1 LKMDVKFQRRVA
13 ADILKCGED
22 RVWMDPNA
30 LDEIKE
36 AVTRDDIRMLI
47 KRGLIKKKPKKGTSR
62 VRANY
67 LKMQKEKG
75 RRKGH
80 GSRKGKKYARYPR
93 KRRWIKTIRPIRA
106 TLRDLRD
113 SGMIDRSTYRK
124 FYRWAKG
131 GVYKSRNHLLSH
143 LKAEGYLKE
152 E

>member
-1 LKMDVKFQRRVA
+1 MRMDVKFQRRLA
-13 ADILKCGED
+13 AEILKCGEE

-30 LDEIKE
+30 LEEIKE

-47 KRGLIKKKPKKGTSR
+47 KRGLIKKKQKKGTSR

-80 GSRKGKKYARYPR
+80 GSRKGRKYARYPR
-93 KRRWIKTIRPIRA
+93 KERWIKTIRPIRA

-113 SGMIDRSTYRK
+113 SGMIDRRTYRK

-131 GVYKSRNHLLSH
+131 GVYKSRNHLLMH
-143 LKAEGYLKE
+143 LKTEGYLKE

>member
-1 LKMDVKFQRRVA
+1 MKMDVKFQRRLA
-13 ADILKCGED
+13 AEILKCGED

-47 KRGLIKKKPKKGTSR
+47 KRGLIKKKQKKGTSR

-67 LKMQKEKG
+67 LKIQKEKG

-93 KRRWIKTIRPIRA
+93 KKRWIKTIRPIRA

-113 SGMIDRSTYRK
+113 SGMIDRHTYRK

-143 LKAEGYLKE
+143 LKSEGYLKE

>member
-1 LKMDVKFQRRVA
+1 MDVKFQRRLA
-13 ADILKCGED
+13 ADILKCGEE

-36 AVTRDDIRMLI
+36 AVTREDVRMLI
-47 KRGLIKKKPKKGTSR
+47 KRGLIKKKQVKGTSR

-67 LKMQKEKG
+67 LKEQREKG
-75 RRKGH
+75 RRRGP
-80 GSRKGKKYARYPR
+80 GSRKGRKYARYPR

-113 SGMIDRSTYRK
+113 SGMIDRHTYRRY
-124 FYRWAKG
+124 YRLANG
-131 GVYKSRNHLLSH
+131 GTFKSRNHLLAH
-143 LKAEGYLKE
+143 MKAEGVIKE

>member
-1 LKMDVKFQRRVA
+1 MKMDVKFQRRVA

>member
-1 LKMDVKFQRRVA
+1 MDVKFQRRLA
-13 ADILKCGED
+13 ADILKCGEE

-36 AVTRDDIRMLI
+36 AVTREDIKMLI
-47 KRGLIKKKPKKGTSR
+47 KRGLIKKKQKRGTSR

-67 LKMQKEKG
+67 IKAQKEKG
-75 RRKGH
+75 LRKGP

-106 TLRDLRD
+106 TLKDLRD
-113 SGMIDRSTYRK
+113 SGKIDRHTYRR
-124 FYRWAKG
+124 FYRLAKG
-131 GVYKSRNHLLSH
+131 GTFKSRNHLLIH
-143 LKAEGYLKE
+143 LKSEGYLKE

>member
-1 LKMDVKFQRRVA
+1 MDVKFQRRIA

-36 AVTRDDIRMLI
+36 AVTREDVRMLI
-47 KRGLIKKKPKKGTSR
+47 KRGLIKKVQKKGTSR

-75 RRKGH
+75 RRKGP

-93 KRRWIKTIRPIRA
+93 KLRWMKNIRSIRR

-113 SGMIDRSTYRK
+113 SGMIDRHTYRR
-124 FYRWAKG
+124 FYMLAKG
-131 GVYKSRNHLLSH
+131 GTFKNKNHLLQH

>member
-1 LKMDVKFQRRVA
+1 MDVKFQRRLA
-13 ADILKCGED
+13 AEILKCGEE

-36 AVTRDDIRMLI
+36 AVTREDIRMLI
-47 KRGLIKKKPKKGTSR
+47 KRGLIKKKQKKGTSR

-67 LKMQKEKG
+67 IKAQKEKG
-75 RRKGH
+75 RRKGS

-93 KRRWIKTIRPIRA
+93 KKRWIKTIRPIRA

-113 SGMIDRSTYRK
+113 SGKIDRHTYRR
-124 FYRWAKG
+124 FYRLAKG
-131 GVYKSRNHLLSH
+131 GTFKSRNHLLMH
-143 LKAEGYLKE
+143 MKAEGYLKE

>member
-1 LKMDVKFQRRVA
+1 MDVKFQRRLA
-13 ADILKCGED
+13 AEILKCGEE

-30 LDEIKE
+30 LEEIKE
-36 AVTRDDIRMLI
+36 AVTRDDVRMLI
-47 KRGLIKKKPKKGTSR
+47 KRGLIRKKQIKGTSR

-67 LKMQKEKG
+67 LKAQREKG
-75 RRKGH
+75 RRRGP

-113 SGMIDRSTYRK
+113 SGMIDRHTYRRY
-124 FYRWAKG
+124 YRLANG
-131 GVYKSRNHLLSH
+131 GTFKSRNHLLSH
-143 LKAEGYLKE
+143 MKAEGVIKE

>member
-1 LKMDVKFQRRVA
+1 MDVKFQRRLA
-13 ADILKCGED
+13 AEILGCGEE

-36 AVTRDDIRMLI
+36 AVTRDDVRMLI
-47 KRGLIKKKPKKGTSR
+47 KRGLIRKKQKRGTSR

-67 LKMQKEKG
+67 LKEQREKG
-75 RRKGH
+75 RRRGP

-113 SGMIDRSTYRK
+113 SGMIDRHTYRK
-124 FYRWAKG
+124 YYRLANG
-131 GVYKSRNHLLSH
+131 GTFKSRNHLLMH
-143 LKAEGYLKE
+143 LKSEGVIKE